1 MSLPEISDVQRL
13 RLEPG
18 DSLVVRCPARLDM
31 ATVVEVKERVRAIL
45 RIADD
50 VPVLVLP
57 DGMGVEVL
65 SGGRG

>member
-18 DSLVVRCPARLDM
+18 DSLVIRCPERLDM
-31 ATVVEVKERVRAIL
+31 ATAAEVKERVRAIL
-45 RIADD
+45 RLADD

-57 DGMGVEVL
+57 EGLGVEVL
-65 SGGRG
+65 SGGGG

>member
-18 DSLVVRCPARLDM
+18 DSLVVRCPDRLDM
-31 ATVVEVKERVRAIL
+31 ATAAEVKERVRVIL
-45 RIADD
+45 RLADD

-57 DGMGVEVL
+57 DGMCVEVL
-65 SGGRG
+65 TGGGT